1 MRFSRLI
8 AAALTPLIVV
18 LVSTG
23 APAQQPSG
31 AVAQAAA
38 PAPAAA
44 SSPTPAQVKSA
55 VKTALMSVDLT
66 LPQKRQIRTMV
77 QNYEAQTAN
86 ADGPTK
92 KAAQKAL
99 LENIY
104 GILTPAQQTQFK
116 ASIKQSLG
124 ADTM

>member
-1 MRFSRLI
+1 MRFSRLV
-8 AAALTPLIVV
+8 AAAVTPLIVAV
-18 LVSTG
+18 LSTG
-23 APAQQPSG
+23 APAQQPRDL
-31 AVAQAAA
+31 VAQAA
-38 PAPAAA
+38 APAAA

-77 QNYEAQTAN
+77 QNYESQTAN
-86 ADGPTK
+86 ADAATK
-92 KAAQKAL
+92 KTAQKTL
-99 LENIY
+99 LESIY

-124 ADTM
+124 ADM